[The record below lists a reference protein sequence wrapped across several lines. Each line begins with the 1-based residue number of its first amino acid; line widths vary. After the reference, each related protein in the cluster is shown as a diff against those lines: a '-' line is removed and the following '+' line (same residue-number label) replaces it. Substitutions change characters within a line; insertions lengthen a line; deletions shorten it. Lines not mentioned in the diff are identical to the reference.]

1 MSSQELLPTDFMK
14 ECSWSIDERQTGDNS
29 RDGSGYINDFDGP
42 IWRVNYRF
50 ENLTQAAMRILNSF
64 GIRRRFRLVSFT
76 SINGDAR
83 APLLYPSFSNSG
95 VGIASIDQGNNL
107 VSVTSIGNGTILTE
121 GDFLS
126 YKTNKNGFY
135 VGMVTSGV
143 TANGSG
149 NATVPVYPM
158 PMTPHASAPALRLRD
173 PFGEF
178 QLETPWQPVI
188 PSDRRRGVS
197 FSARQVVRL

>member
-1 MSSQELLPTDFMK
+1 MSSQELIPTDFMK
-14 ECSWSIDERQTGDNS
+14 ECSWSIEERQTSDNS

-42 IWRVNYRF
+42 LWRVSYRF
-50 ENLTQAAMRILNSF
+50 ENMTPAAMRSLNAF
-64 GIRRRFRLVSFT
+64 GVRRRGRLVTFT

-95 VGIASIDQGNNL
+95 IGIASIDQGNNI
-107 VSVTSIGNGTILTE
+107 VNMTGIGNATILNE

-135 VGMVTSGV
+135 VGMVTSDV
-143 TANGSG
+143 TASSG
-149 NATVPVYPM
+149 GAAAVPVYPM
-158 PMTPHASAPALRLRD
+158 PLTPHVTTPLVKLRD
-173 PFGEF
+173 PVGEF
-178 QLETPWQPVI
+178 QLEAPWQPVV
-188 PSDRRRGVS
+188 PFDGRRGVS

>member
-14 ECSWSIDERQTGDNS
+14 ECSWAMDERQTADNS

-42 IWRVNYRF
+42 TWRVNFRF
-50 ENLTQAAMRILNSF
+50 ENMTQAAMRSLNAF
-64 GIRRRFRLVSFT
+64 GIRRRGRLVTFT
-76 SINGDAR
+76 AINGDAR

-95 VGIASIDQGNNL
+95 IGIASIDQGDNL
-107 VSVTSIGNGTILTE
+107 INVTAIGAGTILNE

-135 VGMVTSGV
+135 VGTVTAGV

-149 NATVPVYPM
+149 NAAVPVYPM
-158 PMTPHASAPALRLRD
+158 PLTPHASAPALRLRD
-173 PFGEF
+173 AFGEF
-178 QLETPWQPVI
+178 QLESPWQPII
-188 PSDRRRGVS
+188 PNDRRRGIS